1 MEYIFDIEFKDFQGN
16 TLTER
21 LISKYPSE
29 DYVRQIFIMRHHN
42 PTILKIIGRGSR
54 RKQQEL
60 TGEFPD
66 LIEFIVNNQVVI
78 KLIPTSVV
86 YE

>member
-54 RKQQEL
+54 RKQ
-60 TGEFPD
+60 
-66 LIEFIVNNQVVI
+66 
-78 KLIPTSVV
+78 
-86 YE
+86 